1 MGGNGVIQQAPDGR
15 GSENRSQFRGP
26 RSRNDVT
33 DGDKADRPGD
43 ADAMPFDE
51 SPSPVAPL
59 ASSRLWTAGTTG
71 SVAVVIMLALAAAR
85 PDMAAWLCG
94 GAAVVALVTWMGS
107 RRPPV
112 VADADAATGATG
124 AGLSAPQDAVLLDS
138 VFEALDD
145 PVLIVSGGEAD
156 DIAGRRIVLA
166 NRAARDLLRIQ
177 REGALLVSAMRDPNV
192 LEAVDEA
199 LFGGVGRT
207 TDYAAAGARTRHWK
221 AWVRPLPSPNGAPM
235 AILGLRDET
244 DVRRMELM
252 RVDFLAN
259 ASHELRTP
267 LASLSGFI
275 ETLKGHARDDS
286 VARDRFLDIMA
297 AQAERMSRL
306 VADLLS
312 LSRIE
317 LNEHIPPSGHVDL
330 ARAASDVVDAVSV
343 LSQEKGVT
351 VLLDVEPGG
360 ARITG
365 DRDEIVQVI
374 QNLTDNAIKYSTVG
388 GTVELVVRSDLEVDA
403 AAGPRLPG
411 ATRLSLLTPDRE
423 LGARY
428 VAVTVRD
435 YGPGMAR
442 EHLPRLTE
450 RFYRVEGQKSGE
462 RPGTGLGLAI
472 VKHIVNRHRGGM
484 TVESAPGEGSMFC
497 AYFPLTH
504 ETGPRETAA

>member
-1 MGGNGVIQQAPDGR
+1 
-15 GSENRSQFRGP
+15 
-26 RSRNDVT
+26 
-33 DGDKADRPGD
+33 
-43 ADAMPFDE
+43 MPFDE

-59 ASSRLWTAGTTG
+59 ASSRIWTAGTSG
-71 SVAVVIMLALAAAR
+71 GIAVIIMLVLAAMR
-85 PDMAAWLCG
+85 PDMAAWLGG
-94 GAAVVALVTWMGS
+94 GAAVVGIVTWLGS
-107 RRPPV
+107 RRPP
-112 VADADAATGATG
+112 ADGNRAMPAQDAFGAV
-124 AGLSAPQDAVLLDS
+124 SPPQDAALLDS

-145 PVLIVSGGEAD
+145 PVMIVSGGEAD

-207 TDYAAAGARTRHWK
+207 TDYNAAGARTRHWK
-221 AWVRPLPSPNGAPM
+221 AWVRPLPAPERAPM
-235 AILGLRDET
+235 ALLGLRDET

-275 ETLKGHARDDS
+275 ETLKGHARDDPK
-286 VARDRFLDIMA
+286 ARDRFLDIMA

-330 ARAASDVVDAVSV
+330 ARAASDVVDAISV

-351 VLLDVEPGG
+351 VLLNVEPGE
-360 ARITG
+360 ATITG

-374 QNLTDNAIKYSTVG
+374 QNLTDNGIKYSTVG
-388 GTVELVVRSDLEVDA
+388 GTVELTLRSGLEADA
-403 AAGPRLPG
+403 AAGARLPG
-411 ATRLSLLTPDRE
+411 ATRLSLLTPDRAI
-423 LGARY
+423 GARY
-428 VAVTVRD
+428 VSIAVRD

-472 VKHIVNRHRGGM
+472 VKHIVNRHSGGM
-484 TVESAPGEGSMFC
+484 TVESAPGDGSVFSV
-497 AYFPLTH
+497 YFPMRT
-504 ETGPRETAA
+504 EQVTNTPGP